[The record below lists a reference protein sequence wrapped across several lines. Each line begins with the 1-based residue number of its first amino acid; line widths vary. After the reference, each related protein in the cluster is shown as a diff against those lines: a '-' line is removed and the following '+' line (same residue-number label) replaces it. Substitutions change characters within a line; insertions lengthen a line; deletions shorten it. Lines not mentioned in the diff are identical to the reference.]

1 MKALLSLTAGVA
13 MAAMLMPVS
22 AMAGILG
29 SAHDFSA
36 ETTWNSTGEICKVCH
51 VPHSHGEVDHNSKG
65 RGSVGLLWARDT
77 SASTYRMYSEAQ
89 TTDSNFIGFIDVTQA
104 AEPDGTSKLC
114 LGCHDDTIALSDFT
128 ENVDATDIANTST
141 KTLSQFAADSDAVI
155 PRFMS
160 GSDKDLAQTHP
171 ISVIY
176 DSSKFHNG
184 HTRLAG
190 EGTTMGSGTIG
201 DMLEGY
207 TGTTG
212 TGKVQCATCHDVHNE
227 EALGD
232 PLLRV
237 DNAGSALCR
246 TCHLK

>member
-1 MKALLSLTAGVA
+1 MKALLSLTASVA
-13 MAAMLMPVS
+13 MAALLMPAS
-22 AMAGILG
+22 ASAGIVG

-36 ETTWNSTGEICKVCH
+36 ETWNSTGEICKVCH
-51 VPHSHGEVDHNSKG
+51 TPHGFGNTDHNGNS

-77 SASTYRMYSEAQ
+77 SSATYRMYTEAMAS
-89 TTDSNFIGFIDVTQA
+89 DPNFIGFIDTTQS

-114 LGCHDDTIALSDFT
+114 LGCHDDTIALADFT
-128 ENVDATDIANTST
+128 NNTDSAGTVNPSTATI
-141 KTLSQFAADSDAVI
+141 SQFAGDSDAVI
-155 PRFMS
+155 PRFMV
-160 GSDKDLAQTHP
+160 GADRELADTHP

-176 DSSKFHNG
+176 DSTKYHHG
-184 HTRLAG
+184 AQRLAF
-190 EGTTMGSGTIG
+190 ESATMGSGTIG

-212 TGKVQCATCHDVHNE
+212 TGKVQCASCHDVHNE

-237 DNAGSALCR
+237 DNANSALCR